1 MNFLDDQNS
10 AVGILADTGLPVATE
25 MDGNF

>member
-1 MNFLDDQNS
+1 MNFRDDQNS

-25 MDGNF
+25 MDRNF